1 MICLRKHWLILAMS
15 SCDKFLFL
23 FIHTFWLYVH
33 TFVYTYTY
41 FKYTWILLLACL
53 LAANLVRVACLQS
66 EKYIFSRILIQV
78 LNVAILCLEDK
89 WNTSAIGTNNIW
101 DTYFSAKKRSFH
113 ISGSSLS
120 LLLNTRLEGGRFSNR
135 IFDEATHCLEK
146 LKSWKR
152 FCWLLTYDASI
163 NIHFMVE
170 IQKLYY
176 GHWISTIGFVDIKV
190 LT

>member
-1 MICLRKHWLILAMS
+1 M
-15 SCDKFLFL
+15 
-23 FIHTFWLYVH
+23 
-33 TFVYTYTY
+33 
-41 FKYTWILLLACL
+41 ACL
-53 LAANLVRVACLQS
+53 LAANLVQVACLQS

-101 DTYFSAKKRSFH
+101 DTYFSSKKRSFH

-120 LLLNTRLEGGRFSNR
+120 LLLNTRLEEGRFSNR